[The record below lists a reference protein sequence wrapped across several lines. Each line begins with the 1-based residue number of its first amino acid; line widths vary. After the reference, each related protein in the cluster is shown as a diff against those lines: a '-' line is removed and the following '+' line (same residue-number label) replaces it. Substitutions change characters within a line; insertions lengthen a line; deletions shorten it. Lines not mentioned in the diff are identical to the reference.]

1 MTALLK
7 DYPVVI
13 KFPIAW
19 GEMDAFQHVNNV
31 AYFRYFE
38 SARIA
43 YFTKMDLIPFM
54 NQTGIGPILKSTRC
68 DYKIPLTFP
77 DTISVGACVPEI
89 GEDRFVMLYRVVSH
103 RHQKIAAQG
112 DGVLVTF
119 DYKANHKVNMP
130 RELQERIG
138 AIENG

>member
-1 MTALLK
+1 
-7 DYPVVI
+7 
-13 KFPIAW
+13 
-19 GEMDAFQHVNNV
+19 MDAFQHVNNV

-43 YFTKMDLIPFM
+43 YFTQLDLIAFM
-54 NQTGIGPILKSTRC
+54 NQTGIGPILKSTQC
-68 DYKIPLTFP
+68 DYKVPLTFP

-89 GEDRFVMLYRVVSH
+89 SEDRFVMLYRVVSH

-119 DYKANHKVNMP
+119 DYKENHKVKMP
-130 RELQERIG
+130 LELQERIG
-138 AIENG
+138 AIENR